1 MRGENT
7 RVGVH
12 TAISL
17 VQSVGTSAH
26 ARGVE
31 PIIIL
36 NETLE
41 TFLSNAKVEKGSK
54 CNPFIQPKRSS
65 HSLASSLASKRTN
78 ARTMR
83 ERSRRASP
91 ARWVVAAFVT
101 CVLLCARI
109 ECIHAKKQRS
119 AKDADDAS
127 AVAGLRREIQTIRDA
142 LRDAKDSVKRLSTQV
157 DSAERTLKRMDGL
170 MRKIPS
176 DALSEAAFA
185 CDANANAVSERSMAT
200 VRSDDEER
208 PLRLDI
214 TEEIRRATEEHVRA
228 TLAGVG
234 RREPTFADAFVRES
248 VATVD
253 GSVVTAAHVLPFR
266 YGKQRKARYYAV
278 GDDAGGVAVFHVAN
292 GELVARAPKRADAP
306 VVSMTAYMLS
316 MNTSIVVTGHADG
329 TVAFTRL
336 EQSSTENVGPDAG
349 EWPRHYSV
357 VVTESAS
364 VRASAAEAAFK
375 RSVSREAND
384 DDAIERLRG
393 EDVAIEKLGVYR
405 ILGNRYVAAADA
417 NGRVVVFSPARS
429 DLANVRGV
437 FQTGGRVF
445 AFRPYNKAVVA
456 LTQRGITYA
465 DIHAMTTKVFTCEG
479 LMYVDLGVA
488 TFDARMNSRLSGV
501 TRDGQVVSGFVALDG
516 PRAGCV
522 ITRGR
527 IADPERAES
536 QAVAGIKG
544 YLIVSRLGGVEVVNT
559 TNAKSIHSALLA
571 SNREQVTLGGAR
583 PITDGEYAP
592 VIATDGESLVIVA
605 HPTENVVFAYES
617 ALYVSPPAGA
627 FGDNLWFQPL
637 AVMIALGV
645 GIYSYRRQREVK
657 FTPPEAS
664 HRQQTED
671 ALIKLGY
678 GMDLKKANALLRG
691 EEPPVEE
698 WTPATIRSEIQA
710 ARINGDL

>member
-1 MRGENT
+1 
-7 RVGVH
+7 
-12 TAISL
+12 
-17 VQSVGTSAH
+17 
-26 ARGVE
+26 
-31 PIIIL
+31 
-36 NETLE
+36 
-41 TFLSNAKVEKGSK
+41 
-54 CNPFIQPKRSS
+54 
-65 HSLASSLASKRTN
+65 
-78 ARTMR
+78 MR
-83 ERSRRASP
+83 ERRRRASP
-91 ARWVVAAFVT
+91 ARWVFAAFAA
-101 CVLLCARI
+101 CVLFCARI
-109 ECIHAKKQRS
+109 ECIQAKKRS
-119 AKDADDAS
+119 ANDGDDDA
-127 AVAGLRREIQTIRDA
+127 VARLRRELETIRDA

-157 DSAERTLKRMDGL
+157 DSAERTLKRVDGL
-170 MRKIPS
+170 VRKIPS
-176 DALSEAAFA
+176 DALSGEAFE
-185 CDANANAVSERSMAT
+185 CEANANGNSGSVSHGSMAT
-200 VRSDDEER
+200 VRTDDER
-208 PLRLDI
+208 GLSRLDI
-214 TEEIRRATEEHVRA
+214 AEEIRRATEEHVRA

-266 YGKQRKARYYAV
+266 YGKRRKARYYAV
-278 GDDAGGVAVFHVAN
+278 GDATGGVAVFHVAN

-316 MNTSIVVTGHADG
+316 MNTSVVVTGHADG

-336 EQSSTENVGPDAG
+336 EQSSTENMGPDAG

-375 RSVSREAND
+375 RGVSRKASGKGIGDD

-393 EDVAIEKLGVYR
+393 EDAAIEKLGVYR

-417 NGRVVVFSPARS
+417 NGRVVVFSPARA

-445 AFRPYNKAVVA
+445 AFRPYNKAIVA
-456 LTQRGITYA
+456 LTQHGITYA

-488 TFDARMNSRLSGV
+488 TFDTRMNSRLSGV

-527 IADPERAES
+527 IADPERAEPS
-536 QAVAGIKG
+536 AVAGIKG
-544 YLIVSRLGGVEVVNT
+544 YLLVSRFGGVEVVNT
-559 TNAKSIHSALLA
+559 TNAKSVDSTLLV

-583 PITDGEYAP
+583 PITDGDYAAI
-592 VIATDGESLVIVA
+592 IATDGESLVIVA
-605 HPTENVVFAYES
+605 HPTENIVFAYES

-657 FTPPEAS
+657 FTPPAVS

-691 EEPPVEE
+691 EDPPAEE
-698 WTPATIRSEIQA
+698 WTPASIQREIQA